1 MYLTK
6 EAKQEAYKGF
16 ENIMKDISK
25 TEIPTKC
32 KDRLY
37 QKINGI
43 FNYCSENFKREIIR
57 DCIHNLEIYISALV
71 DADYID
77 IIFYDDIDID
87 IYKAIKKANE
97 IYINQYKEMESKKE
111 CNKY

>member
-6 EAKQEAYKGF
+6 ELNKEAFKGF

-25 TEIPTKC
+25 TDIPTKC
-32 KDRLY
+32 KNRLY
-37 QKINGI
+37 NKINSI
-43 FNYCSENFKREIIR
+43 FNYCSENFERNTII
-57 DCIHNLEIYISALV
+57 DHVHNLETYIFALV

-97 IYINQYKEMESKKE
+97 IYINQYKGSNKRI
-111 CNKY
+111 NKY